1 MPGSTGS
8 NGSPVWLVTGC
19 STGFGRS
26 IAAHLLDEGYRVVVT
41 ARRTEQID
49 DLAARGQALPVA
61 MDVADTDSVR
71 PAVERA
77 EQHFGR
83 IDVVVNNAGIGYFAA
98 VEETDPQTVE
108 RLFDVNFHGVARV
121 IHAVLPGMRARR
133 SGTIVN
139 LTSIGGLVGHPA
151 VGYYC
156 ATKFAVEGLSESLRH
171 EVEPLGIK
179 VMTVE
184 PSAFRTSWAG
194 SSQETQNPIADYDP
208 TAGAARR
215 AYHDSVG
222 KQAGDPDRAARALL
236 KAVNAAE
243 PPRHLLLGA
252 DAYELATAQLEAR
265 AKEFQAW
272 EETTRSAD
280 FPTGR

>member
-1 MPGSTGS
+1 MENTQDA
-8 NGSPVWLVTGC
+8 PVWLVTGC

-26 IAAHLLDEGYRVVVT
+26 IAAHLLDEGFRVVVT
-41 ARRTEQID
+41 ARRTEQVRELGARDNAFAVALDVSD
-49 DLAARGQALPVA
+49 DAS
-61 MDVADTDSVR
+61 VADAVR
-71 PAVERA
+71 QA
-77 EQHFGR
+77 EEHFGR

-98 VEETDPQTVE
+98 VEETDPQTAR

-139 LTSIGGLVGHPA
+139 LTSIGGLVGHTA

-179 VMTVE
+179 VITVE
-184 PSAFRTSWAG
+184 PSAFRTDWAG
-194 SSQETQNPIADYDP
+194 SSQETQNPIADYDQ

-236 KAVNAAE
+236 KAVTAAE
-243 PPRHLLLGA
+243 PPHHLLLGA
-252 DAYELATAQLEAR
+252 DAYQLATAQLEAR
-265 AKEFQAW
+265 TKEFQAW
-272 EETTRSAD
+272 EATTRSAD
-280 FPTGR
+280 FPADA

>member
-1 MPGSTGS
+1 MESRQDA
-8 NGSPVWLVTGC
+8 PVWLVTGC

-26 IAAHLLDEGYRVVVT
+26 IAAHLLDEGFRVVVT
-41 ARRTEQID
+41 ARRTEQIK
-49 DLAARGQALPVA
+49 DLGARDNAFAVTL
-61 MDVADTDSVR
+61 DVADDASVTE
-71 PAVERA
+71 AVRQA
-77 EQHFGR
+77 EEHFGR

-98 VEETDPQTVE
+98 VEETSPQTAQ

-139 LTSIGGLVGHPA
+139 LTSIGGLVGHTA

-184 PSAFRTSWAG
+184 PSAFRTDWAG
-194 SSQETQNPIADYDP
+194 SSQETQDPIADYDQ

-215 AYHDSVG
+215 AYHNSVG

-236 KAVNAAE
+236 KAVTAAE
-243 PPRHLLLGA
+243 PPHHLLLGA
-252 DAYELATAQLEAR
+252 DAYQLATAQLDAR
-265 AKEFQAW
+265 AREFQAW
-272 EETTRSAD
+272 EATTRSAD
-280 FPTGR
+280 FPADA